1 MAGIV
6 GEGAV
11 HGTAAGTTGDRTP
24 RAGEQLSSPESAAP
38 RADRVIVV
46 EQVAC
51 MDQSPQQGEIRRRRH
66 LSWGVAVAA
75 ALLVFQLGA
84 RLGGSLP
91 LWRLVWSDAWWTV
104 SSLAASLC
112 CFATA
117 RRVGERHLRTAWL
130 CFGLGALSWFFGM
143 IIWDFDQLIRGVKT
157 PFPSVADILFDG
169 VVPFF
174 VIGAFFYKG
183 RQPSTALTLK
193 QIGDVGIIG
202 SVLLVAAVEILYVPV
217 LDAQADTAY
226 VVTALAYPV
235 LHLSGL
241 LFGLICLWQHVG
253 GARRF
258 VLGLHVT
265 ALAVLAFVTT
275 LYAEQQLARR
285 YETGAWLDVLWVA
298 PFLLIAWAAREE
310 VCITEG
316 EERAPRDETARL
328 DILVAPLAVLLW
340 VVVEVVFYDRVSP
353 ALVPVQAVAGAGLVA
368 FLTLRAWATHR
379 LERQLSSRVARE
391 AQRAR
396 ELHVRLVRA
405 QKMEAVGTLAGGVAH
420 DFNNL
425 LHAAIATIALLRRKM
440 TRGVDVA
447 KDLDEVERALWRA
460 TDLTAR
466 LLSVA
471 RKREPRPALVDP
483 RDAVAH
489 VASLLG
495 KVLPRGV
502 ELEVVATPVPLIEVD
517 PAGLEHALLN
527 LGLNARDAV
536 GTAGGGKVVIE
547 LGTADGVD
555 GVPGTAVTIGVR
567 DNGAGIPPDVLPR
580 VFEPFFTT
588 KASGEGT
595 GLGLAMV
602 EAFAGENRGAVAV
615 DSELG
620 RGSTFRLSFPA
631 RSAREPT
638 QESLPSMT
646 GTVMVVDVGD
656 SSGLATTGL
665 LERCGFETIVV
676 STPEAAV
683 EVAGNRHGS
692 IEVVVADA
700 SSGMVGREAVKAL
713 RAAGVAA
720 PIILIAGAGSD
731 PSGDWAAVVRKP
743 VDPREL
749 AAAVRQVMMATP
761 APAAPVQSAPLA

>member
-1 MAGIV
+1 MKNDGVATAG
-6 GEGAV
+6 EPREAA
-11 HGTAAGTTGDRTP
+11 AAGSPGS
-24 RAGEQLSSPESAAP
+24 GEQLSSPRAAC
-38 RADRVIVV
+38 RLADRVIVR
-46 EQVAC
+46 EQAAC
-51 MDQSPQQGEIRRRRH
+51 MDQSPPPGEIGRRRH

-75 ALLVFQLGA
+75 ALLLFQLGA
-84 RLGGSLP
+84 RLGGEHA
-91 LWRLVWSDAWWTV
+91 LWRLAWSDAWWTL

-117 RRVGERHLRTAWL
+117 RQVGERHLRTAWL

-143 IIWDFDQLIRGVKT
+143 IIWDFDQLIRGVTT
-157 PFPSVADILFDG
+157 PFPSIADVLFDG
-169 VVPFF
+169 IVPFF
-174 VIGAFFYKG
+174 VVGAFFYKG

-193 QIGDVGIIG
+193 QVGDVGVIG
-202 SVLLVAAVEILYVPV
+202 SVLLVAAVEILYAPV
-217 LDAQADTAY
+217 LGARDDATY

-258 VLGLHVT
+258 VLGLHV
-265 ALAVLAFVTT
+265 AAMAVLAFVTT

-285 YETGAWLDVLWVA
+285 YETGDWLDVLWVA
-298 PFLLIAWAAREE
+298 AFFMIAWAAREE
-310 VCITEG
+310 VCITQAD
-316 EERAPRDETARL
+316 ERAPRDGTARF

-340 VVVEVVFYDRVSP
+340 VIVEIVFYDRVSP
-353 ALVPVQAVAGAGLVA
+353 ALVPVQAVAGFGLVA

-379 LERQLSSRVARE
+379 LERQLSARVAKE
-391 AQRAR
+391 ATRAR
-396 ELHVRLVRA
+396 ELHVRLIRA

-440 TRGVDVA
+440 TRGVDVG

-638 QESLPSMT
+638 QESLPAMT